1 MAWFSK
7 TPKTTTEPMKHAPIP
22 ITLHNTLGNAAQAFV
37 QQPGREVRM
46 YNCGPTVYG
55 PAHIG
60 NLRAYVFADVLRRM
74 LQYNGLTVKQVINI
88 TDVGHLTSNEDAGE
102 DKMSKGL
109 RREKMELTL
118 ENMHTLAERYAGMF
132 IQNLG
137 MLSIV
142 TDDIEFP
149 RASAYVEAMIA
160 MIQTLED
167 KGYTYRITD
176 GVYFDTSRFPAYG
189 ALGNIDIEGQKEG
202 ARIEANP
209 EKRNPAD
216 FNLWKLSSAA
226 DVQELARTEQVKDD
240 ADAGAHPAAKAHGT
254 HKKAETLPMRL
265 LGWKSPWG
273 IGFPGWHIECSA
285 MARVT
290 LGEQIDIHTGGIDHI
305 PVHHNNEIAQSES
318 ATGKRPFAR
327 MWMHSEFITIDDAKI
342 SKSLENDITLEELPK
357 EGLHTL
363 ALRYFYLSARY
374 STPVNFSWESLRAS
388 QSALVRL
395 HFLYTESDQAADA
408 VIAES
413 YRIRFHERINDD
425 LDTPGALAVIWEM
438 LKDKDVS
445 SASMRATL
453 ANFETVLG
461 LSLGK
466 ADAAMLALI
475 RTQFGEVIA
484 ADALPEEIRTALTE
498 REAARAAQDW
508 GKADTLRDQIQKA
521 GYAIEDTPAGGR
533 ILKK

>member
-7 TPKTTTEPMKHAPIP
+7 TPKASTEPMRHLPIP
-22 ITLHNTLGNAAQAFV
+22 ITLHNTLGNAAQAFL
-37 QQPGREVRM
+37 QPPQKDVRM

-60 NLRAYVFADVLRRM
+60 NLRAYVFADVLKRM
-74 LQYNGLTVKQVINI
+74 LQYNGLSVKQVINI
-88 TDVGHLTSNEDAGE
+88 TDVGHLTSDEDEGE

-118 ENMHTLAERYAGMF
+118 ENMHTLAEQYAESF
-132 IQNLG
+132 LENLRA
-137 MLSIV
+137 LSIV

-149 RASAYVEAMIA
+149 RASAYVEAMVA

-202 ARIEANP
+202 ARVEANP

-226 DVQELARTEQVKDD
+226 DLEESS
-240 ADAGAHPAAKAHGT
+240 GT
-254 HKKAETLPMRL
+254 SL

-273 IGFPGWHIECSA
+273 VGFPGWHIECSA

-327 MWMHSEFITIDDAKI
+327 MWMHSEFITINDAKI
-342 SKSLENDITLEELPK
+342 SKSLQNDITLEGLPK
-357 EGLHTL
+357 EGIHPL
-363 ALRYFYLSARY
+363 ALRYFYLGARY

-395 HFLYTESDQAADA
+395 HFLYKELDHPAEAI
-408 VIAES
+408 IAES

-425 LDTPGALAVIWEM
+425 LDTPGALAVVWEM
-438 LKDKDVS
+438 LKDKGVS

-453 ANFETVLG
+453 ENFDTVLG
-461 LSLGK
+461 LSLRK
-466 ADAAMLALI
+466 ADDSLLALI
-475 RTQFGEVIA
+475 RAQFGEVIA
-484 ADALPEEIRTALTE
+484 MDALPEEIRTALSE
-498 REAARAAQDW
+498 REAARAAEDW
-508 GKADTLRDQIQKA
+508 AKADTLRDQIQKA